1 MAVDKP
7 LQDLLNQD
15 DFQMGPEGLTVVEEE
30 LVPEDSLVT
39 ELEDGGIEIDFD
51 PSADNEMPEVDF
63 NGNLAEIMDDDDL
76 QTLAVDLV
84 GKFDSDKNSRSDWEE
99 TYEQG
104 LDQLGLE
111 IEERTTP
118 WAGACGVF
126 HPMLSEAVVRFQSQ
140 TIQEIMPAKGPVKTQ
155 CWGLQTE
162 ERMDQAKR
170 VQD

>member
-7 LQDLLNQD
+7 LKDLLNQD

-76 QTLAVDLV
+76 RL
-84 GKFDSDKNSRSDWEE
+84 
-99 TYEQG
+99 
-104 LDQLGLE
+104 
-111 IEERTTP
+111 
-118 WAGACGVF
+118 
-126 HPMLSEAVVRFQSQ
+126 
-140 TIQEIMPAKGPVKTQ
+140 
-155 CWGLQTE
+155 LQ
-162 ERMDQAKR
+162 
-170 VQD
+170 